1 MSYRT
6 FWSTA
11 LLLVTA
17 VWGWSFVAKHETLTV
32 MAPSTLNA
40 WMFTLAALAL
50 IPFSIRSF
58 RHLRRRDWASAVF
71 AGIVLFVAFSLQTS
85 GTALTTPSNAGF
97 ITGLCTV
104 FTPLFVYLIG
114 KGRPSLKQAAGTV
127 IAVFGLGLLSLDG
140 FALHYGDLL
149 ILGCAACFALHI
161 VIVSTFTTPAIS
173 MASTSIQLGLVGS
186 LSLTWSLAGNQF
198 SFPGALP
205 TTVTII
211 SLALFAT
218 ALAYAIQNRAQAA
231 LAPEK
236 VALILIC
243 EPVFSGAFGYFL
255 AGDRLPPERLAGAA
269 LILLGIAVT
278 ELRIARK
285 EGRTIRTSG
294 RCADGLPSEAAGA
307 CSPERAKV

>member
-1 MSYRT
+1 MSHRT
-6 FWSTA
+6 LWSTA

-17 VWGWSFVAKHETLTV
+17 VWGWSFVAKHETLTI
-32 MAPSTLNA
+32 MTPSTLNA

-50 IPFSIRSF
+50 LPFSIRSF
-58 RHLRRRDWASAVF
+58 RYLRPRDWASAVL

-104 FTPLFVYLIG
+104 FTPLFVYFIG
-114 KGRPSLKQAAGTV
+114 RGRPSPKQAAGTV

-161 VIVSTFTTPAIS
+161 VIVSTFTTSTIS

-186 LSLTWSLAGNQF
+186 LSLIWSLAGNQF
-198 SFPGALP
+198 SFPSAFP
-205 TTVTII
+205 TTVTIL

-218 ALAYAIQNRAQAA
+218 ALAYAIQNRAQAV
-231 LAPEK
+231 LTPEK

-255 AGDRLPPERLAGAA
+255 AGDRLPPLRLAGAA

-285 EGRTIRTSG
+285 EGRTIRPAG
-294 RCADGLPSEAAGA
+294 RCSDSMRSETSGA
-307 CSPERAKV
+307 CSPERAKA